1 MYKRLDEG
9 ACMTSETIT
18 ANKFAFSFKK
28 NNIDE
33 MFHNL
38 TENPVGCEKK
48 DFRLMISNIYQL
60 VEDEFATTFQNS
72 SHVIKNT
79 YFYLIKEGKNYE
91 VFVTPT
97 NNFDFY
103 LKSKG
108 SMYRFSSTTYEIDEN
123 GNKETKIGYRVP
135 LELIWEYFSGFD
147 SIVEAPNITDSFRIF
162 NIITQ
167 FVKKVVEKL
176 YFMPKVNKTDNFF
189 TITYEM
195 FAINDLLQDSID
207 EVNTLDFTKISN
219 EKHIAD
225 KLIEEYLNY
234 VIFKFLRFKAYKFKE
249 IISSIYFIKPA
260 NNKRYLRSLDLAEAI
275 SEWLDEIY
283 IGKYPVSPQL
293 DIEKIEEDKFLLTI
307 SVKANNE
314 KLNEQE
320 PPKQLLEIYQDGIY
334 WGYQSS
340 YLVNIVEKQLNYALR
355 YYKEL
360 ETLFEDEDNLKMY
373 LSLNDVYK
381 LMIHTAYYLNKAG
394 ININFPPNFGNIVVP
409 RASINAKIKA
419 SREQDVADIL
429 NGKGGNISLSSIFDF
444 SFQVSIGD
452 EKVSVEEF
460 EKLIKDAN
468 GIIEFKNKYIL
479 IDQNEAQSIINKLKN
494 PKIDK
499 ITRMEMLHAAF
510 SGHLSD
516 YEFDY
521 DEAFANIVKDLG
533 KSVEV
538 AAPEGLNGVLRPYQ
552 MGGLKWLYTNT
563 TKGFG
568 SCIAD
573 DMGLGK
579 TIQVISLILKL
590 KEENKL
596 KDPVLVICPTTLMGN
611 WIKELNMFAPS
622 LKASAYHGPE
632 RKLDLKSDV
641 IITTFAILR
650 IDIEEVKKTT
660 WGMVVVDEAQNI
672 KNPDTSQTAAV
683 KALKSDIKIA
693 MTGTPVENKLTEL
706 WSIFDFINK
715 GYLGSIRD
723 FQKCYA
729 IPIERFKQYEQADK
743 LKLSISPFVLRR
755 LKTDKT
761 IIDDLPEKM
770 VLDEYCYLT
779 KTQAAL
785 YEKTL
790 NTLMTDISGQKG
802 INRRGII
809 FKLITALKQ
818 ICNHPFQY
826 LKYGEMTKDVSGK
839 TEKFI
844 SLLSQILENDEK
856 VIAFTQYKE
865 MGNILSTIIKN
876 ELNISP
882 LFFHGSLNTNQRQNM
897 LHEFETNPDQKI
909 MLLSL
914 KAGGTGLNLTSAT
927 NVIHYDLWWN
937 PAVEEQATDRSYR
950 IGQDKN
956 VMVHRLVTIGTFE
969 EKIDEMIKQKKE
981 LVNLAVFEG
990 EKVITELSDE
1000 EIYNIFSLGNL

>member
-1 MYKRLDEG
+1 
-9 ACMTSETIT
+9 MTAETINK
-18 ANKFAFSFKK
+18 NKFAFSFKK
-28 NNIDE
+28 NDIDE

-48 DFRLMISNIYQL
+48 DFRLMISTIYQL
-60 VEDEFATTFQNS
+60 VEDEFASTFQNS

-79 YFYLIKEGKNYE
+79 DFYVVKNGNKLQ

-103 LKSKG
+103 LKQKG
-108 SMYRFSSTTYEIDEN
+108 SMYRFSSCAQEIEEN
-123 GNKETKIGYRVP
+123 GNKVDKIGYIVP

-147 SIVEAPNITDSFRIF
+147 YIVDDPKITESFKILNIL
-162 NIITQ
+162 TQ

-176 YFMPKVNKTDNFF
+176 YFLPKINKTEKFF
-189 TITYEM
+189 NVTYEM
-195 FAINDLLQDSID
+195 FAINNYLQSSID
-207 EVNTLDFTKISN
+207 EVNTLDFSKLSNIKNIS
-219 EKHIAD
+219 D
-225 KLIEEYLNY
+225 VLIENY
-234 VIFKFLRFKAYKFKE
+234 MNEIIFMFLKFKE
-249 IISSIYFIKPA
+249 YRFKDIVSSIYFLKPV
-260 NNKRYLRSLDLAEAI
+260 NNKRYIRSLDLAEAI

-283 IGKYPVSPQL
+283 IGKYPVSPQF
-293 DIEKIEEDKFLLTI
+293 DIAKIEEDKFALTV
-307 SVKANNE
+307 SVKSNDSKVNA
-314 KLNEQE
+314 KHGAI
-320 PPKQLLEIYQDGIY
+320 PLLDIYEEGTNF
-334 WGYQSS
+334 GYQNT
-340 YLVNIVEKQLNYALR
+340 YLVTIVEKQLNYAIR

-360 ETLFEDEDNLKMY
+360 ETLFEDEDNLRLY
-373 LSLNDVYK
+373 LTLNDVYK

-409 RASINAKIKA
+409 RASINAKIKT

-429 NGKGGNISLSSIFDF
+429 NGKGGNINLSSIFDF
-444 SFQVSIGD
+444 SFQVAIGD
-452 EKVSVEEF
+452 EKISVEEF
-460 EKLIKDAN
+460 EQLIKGAN

-479 IDQNEAQSIINKLKN
+479 IDQNEAEAIIKRLKN
-494 PKIDK
+494 PNIDK

-510 SGHLSD
+510 SGHLGE

-521 DEAFANIVKDLG
+521 DSAFANIVKDMG
-533 KSVEV
+533 KTIDVS
-538 AAPEGLNGVLRPYQ
+538 APENLEGNLRPYQ
-552 MGGLKWLYTNT
+552 LSGLKWLYTNT
-563 TKGFG
+563 SKGFG

-596 KDPVLVICPTTLMGN
+596 KAPVLVVCPTTLMGN
-611 WIKELNMFAPS
+611 WIKELTMFAPT
-622 LKASAYHGPE
+622 LKASAYHGAE
-632 RKLDLKSDV
+632 RQLDLKADV
-641 IITTFAILR
+641 LITTFAILR
-650 IDIEEVKKTT
+650 IDIEEVKKTN
-660 WGMVVVDEAQNI
+660 WGMIVIDEAQNI
-672 KNPDTSQTAAV
+672 KNPDTSQTVAV
-683 KALKSDIKIA
+683 KSLKSDIKIA

-790 NTLMTDISGQKG
+790 NSLMTDISNQTG

-844 SLLSQILENDEK
+844 SLLPQI
-856 VIAFTQYKE
+856 
-865 MGNILSTIIKN
+865 S
-876 ELNISP
+876 
-882 LFFHGSLNTNQRQNM
+882 
-897 LHEFETNPDQKI
+897 
-909 MLLSL
+909 
-914 KAGGTGLNLTSAT
+914 
-927 NVIHYDLWWN
+927 
-937 PAVEEQATDRSYR
+937 
-950 IGQDKN
+950 
-956 VMVHRLVTIGTFE
+956 
-969 EKIDEMIKQKKE
+969 
-981 LVNLAVFEG
+981 
-990 EKVITELSDE
+990 
-1000 EIYNIFSLGNL
+1000 

>member
-1 MYKRLDEG
+1 
-9 ACMTSETIT
+9 MTSEIYVN
-18 ANKFAFSFKK
+18 NKFSFSFKK

-38 TENPVGCEKK
+38 SENPVGCEKK
-48 DFRLMISNIYQL
+48 DFRLMISSIYQY

-79 YFYLIKEGKNYE
+79 DFYIIKDNKQIE

-108 SMYRFSSTTYEIDEN
+108 SMYRFSSAAYTIKEN
-123 GNKETKIGYRVP
+123 GTEVDKIGYKIP
-135 LELIWEYFSGFD
+135 LDIIWEYFSGFD
-147 SIVEAPNITDSFRIF
+147 SIVENDHVSESFMILNIL
-162 NIITQ
+162 TQ

-176 YFMPKVNKTDNFF
+176 YFLPKVNITDNFF
-189 TITYEM
+189 HISYEM
-195 FAINDLLQDSID
+195 FSITDSIQ
-207 EVNTLDFTKISN
+207 ESLDAIYGMNFSKISKIEN
-219 EKHIAD
+219 TAD
-225 KLIEEYLNY
+225 FLIENYLNY
-234 VIFKFLRFKAYKFKE
+234 VIFKFLKFKSYKFKE
-249 IISSIYFIKPA
+249 ILSSVYFLKPQ
-260 NNKRYLRSLDLAEAI
+260 NNKRYLRSLDLARAI

-293 DIEKIEEDKFLLTI
+293 DIEKVDEDKFVLTI
-307 SVKANNE
+307 SVKSNDKE
-314 KLNEQE
+314 LNQKE
-320 PPKQLLEIYQDGIY
+320 PPKKLLEIYDEGIY
-334 WGYQSS
+334 WGYQNS
-340 YLVNIVEKQLNYALR
+340 YLVKIVEKQLNYALR

-360 ETLFEDEDNLKMY
+360 EILFEDENNLKLY

-381 LMIHTAYYLNKAG
+381 LMVHTAYYLNKAG
-394 ININFPPNFGNIVVP
+394 ININFPPNFGNIIVP

-419 SREQDVADIL
+419 SREQEVADIL
-429 NGKGGNISLSSIFDF
+429 NGKSGSISLSSIFDF
-444 SFQVSIGD
+444 SFQVSIGE
-452 EKVSVEEF
+452 EKVSVDEF

-479 IDQNEAQSIINKLKN
+479 IDQNEAQNIINKLKH

-510 SGHLSD
+510 SGHLD
-516 YEFDY
+516 EYEFDY
-521 DEAFANIVKDLG
+521 DAAFANIVKDIG
-533 KSVEV
+533 KTVEV
-538 AAPEGLNGVLRPYQ
+538 TPPETLNGKLRPYQ
-552 MGGLKWLYTNT
+552 IGGLKWLYTNT
-563 TKGFG
+563 IKGFG

-590 KEENKL
+590 KEEQKL
-596 KDPVLVICPTTLMGN
+596 TAPVLVICPTTLMGN
-611 WIKELNMFAPS
+611 WMKELKMFAPT
-622 LKASAYHGPE
+622 LKASAYHGAE
-632 RKLDLKSDV
+632 RQLDLKVDV
-641 IITTFAILR
+641 LITTFAILR
-650 IDIEEVKKTT
+650 IDIEEVKKTN

-683 KALKSDIKIA
+683 KSLKSDIKIA

-723 FQKCYA
+723 FQRSYA

-761 IIDDLPEKM
+761 IINDLPEKM

-779 KTQAAL
+779 KMQAAL

-790 NTLMTDISGQKG
+790 NSLMNDISTQKG

-844 SLLSQILENDEK
+844 SLLTQILDNNEK

-865 MGNILSTIIKN
+865 MGNILATIIQN

-882 LFFHGSLNTNQRQNM
+882 LFFHGSLNTAQRQKM
-897 LHEFETNPDQKI
+897 LNDFEMDPEQKI

-950 IGQDKN
+950 IGQNKN

-990 EKVITELSDE
+990 EKVITELSDD
-1000 EIYNIFSLGNL
+1000 EIYNIFSLGNS

>member
-1 MYKRLDEG
+1 
-9 ACMTSETIT
+9 MTSE
-18 ANKFAFSFKK
+18 AVMDNKFAFSFKK

-38 TENPVGCEKK
+38 TENPLGCEKK
-48 DFRLMISNIYQL
+48 DFRLMLSTIYQL
-60 VEDEFATTFQNS
+60 VEDEFASTFQAS
-72 SHVIKNT
+72 SNPIKNT
-79 YFYLIKEGKNYE
+79 RFWIIKQDKGFE

-108 SMYRFSSTTYEIDEN
+108 SMYRFSSCAYEIEEN
-123 GNKETKIGYRVP
+123 GEKVDKIGYKIP

-147 SIVEAPNITDSFRIF
+147 HVVQNENITESFRIL
-162 NIITQ
+162 NILTQ
-167 FVKKVVEKL
+167 FVKKTVEKL
-176 YFMPKVNKTDNFF
+176 YFLPKVNKTDKFF
-189 TITYEM
+189 NISYEM
-195 FAINDLLQDSID
+195 FAINEFLQESLD
-207 EVNTLDFTKISN
+207 EVYSLDFKEISDVKN
-219 EKHIAD
+219 IAD
-225 KLIEEYLNY
+225 ILIEDYLNY
-234 VIFKFLRFKAYKFKE
+234 VIFQFLKFKSYKFKD
-249 IISSIYFIKPA
+249 IISSVYFLKPA
-260 NNKRYLRSLDLAEAI
+260 NSKRYIRSLDLAEAI
-275 SEWLDEIY
+275 DEWLDEIY

-293 DIEKIEEDKFLLTI
+293 DIEKIDEDKFVLTI
-307 SVKANNE
+307 SVTANDKTLAE
-314 KLNEQE
+314 KE
-320 PPKQLLEIYQDGIY
+320 PKKELLDIYKEGTY
-334 WGYQSS
+334 WGYQNS
-340 YLVNIVEKQLNYALR
+340 YLVNIVEKQLNYAIR

-360 ETLFEDEDNLKMY
+360 EVLFEDEDNLKMY

-381 LMIHTAYYLNKAG
+381 LMVHTAYYLNKAG
-394 ININFPPNFGNIVVP
+394 ININFPPNFGNIIVP

-429 NGKGGNISLSSIFDF
+429 NGKGGNISLAGIFDF
-444 SFQVSIGD
+444 SFKVSIGD
-452 EKVSVEEF
+452 EKISVEEF

-479 IDQNEAQSIINKLKN
+479 IDQAEAQSIINKLKA

-510 SGHLSD
+510 SGHLNE

-521 DEAFANIVKDLG
+521 DEAFANIIKDVG

-538 AAPEGLNGVLRPYQ
+538 TVPETLNGELRPYQ
-552 MGGLKWLYTNT
+552 VGGLKWLYTNT

-596 KDPVLVICPTTLMGN
+596 KAPVLVICPTTLMGN
-611 WIKELNMFAPS
+611 WIKELKMFAPT
-622 LKASAYHGPE
+622 LKATAYHGAE
-632 RKLDLKSDV
+632 RELDLKSDV

-672 KNPDTSQTAAV
+672 KNPDTSQTTAV
-683 KALKSDIKIA
+683 KSLKSDIKIA

-790 NTLMTDISGQKG
+790 NALMTDISNQKG
-802 INRRGII
+802 INRRGVI

-844 SLLSQILENDEK
+844 SLLSQILQNDEK

-865 MGNILSTIIKN
+865 MGNILTTIIQN

-882 LFFHGSLNTNQRQNM
+882 LFFHGSLNTAQRQNM
-897 LHEFETNPDQKI
+897 LQEFESNPEQKI

-1000 EIYNIFSLGNL
+1000 EIYNIFSLGNS

>member
-1 MYKRLDEG
+1 
-9 ACMTSETIT
+9 MTAETIKD
-18 ANKFAFSFKK
+18 NKFAFSFKK

-48 DFRLMISNIYQL
+48 DFRLMISTIYQL
-60 VEDEFATTFQNS
+60 VEDEFSATFQNS

-79 YFYLIKEGKNYE
+79 DFYIIKNGAKLE

-103 LKSKG
+103 LKQKG
-108 SMYRFSSTTYEIDEN
+108 SMYRFSSTAREIEEN
-123 GNKETKIGYRVP
+123 GQKVDKIGYIVP
-135 LELIWEYFSGFD
+135 LDLIWEYFSGFD
-147 SIVEAPNITDSFRIF
+147 YIVDDPKITESFKILNIT
-162 NIITQ
+162 TQ

-176 YFMPKVNKTDNFF
+176 YFLPKVNKSEKFF
-189 TITYEM
+189 YITYEM
-195 FAINDLLQDSID
+195 FAINDLLQSSTD
-207 EVNTLDFTKISN
+207 EVYSLDFSKISN
-219 EKHIAD
+219 IKNIAD
-225 KLIEEYLNY
+225 VLIEKYLNEI
-234 VIFKFLRFKAYKFKE
+234 IFMFLKFKAYRFKD
-249 IISSIYFIKPA
+249 IISSIYFLKPL

-293 DIEKIEEDKFLLTI
+293 DINKIEEDKFELTI
-307 SVKANNE
+307 SVKANDE
-314 KLNEQE
+314 KLNK
-320 PPKQLLEIYQDGIY
+320 KQPALPLLDIYKDGTN
-334 WGYQSS
+334 WGYQNT
-340 YLVNIVEKQLNYALR
+340 YLVSITEKQLNYAIR

-360 ETLFEDEDNLKMY
+360 EILFEDEENLKLY

-409 RASINAKIKA
+409 RASINAKIKT
-419 SREQDVADIL
+419 SREQEVADIL
-429 NGKGGNISLSSIFDF
+429 NGKIGNVNLSSIFDF
-444 SFQVSIGD
+444 SFQVAIGD
-452 EKVSVEEF
+452 EKISVEEF
-460 EKLIKDAN
+460 EQLIKGAN

-479 IDQNEAQSIINKLKN
+479 IDQNEAQAIINKLKN
-494 PKIDK
+494 PQIDK
-499 ITRMEMLHAAF
+499 ISRMEMLHAAF
-510 SGHLSD
+510 SGHLGD

-521 DEAFANIVKDLG
+521 DAAFANIVKDMG
-533 KSVEV
+533 KTVEISS
-538 AAPEGLNGVLRPYQ
+538 PEGLNGELRPYQ

-590 KEENKL
+590 KEEGKL
-596 KDPVLVICPTTLMGN
+596 KAPVLVICPTTLMGN

-622 LKASAYHGPE
+622 LKAAAYHGVD
-632 RKLDLKSDV
+632 RQLDLKADV
-641 IITTFAILR
+641 LITTFAILR
-650 IDIEEVKKTT
+650 IDIEEVKKTN
-660 WGMVVVDEAQNI
+660 WGMLIVDEAQNI
-672 KNPDTSQTAAV
+672 KNPDTSQTIAV
-683 KALKSDIKIA
+683 KSLKSDIKIA

-755 LKTDKT
+755 LKTDKS

-790 NTLMTDISGQKG
+790 NTLMNDISSQTG

-844 SLLSQILENDEK
+844 SLLSQILDNGEK
-856 VIAFTQYKE
+856 IIAFTQYKE
-865 MGNILSTIIKN
+865 MGNILSTIIQN

-897 LHEFETNPDQKI
+897 LQEFENNPEQKI

-950 IGQDKN
+950 IGQNKN
-956 VMVHRLVTIGTFE
+956 VMVHRLVTLGTFE

-1000 EIYNIFSLGNL
+1000 EIYKIFSLGNN

>member
-1 MYKRLDEG
+1 M
-9 ACMTSETIT
+9 AAETVID
-18 ANKFAFSFKK
+18 NKFAFSFKK

-48 DFRLMISNIYQL
+48 DFRLMISTIYQF
-60 VEDEFATTFQNS
+60 VEDEFASTFQNS
-72 SHVIKNT
+72 SNVIKNT
-79 YFYLIKEGKNYE
+79 QFKIIKEGKNLE

-108 SMYRFSSTTYEIDEN
+108 SMFRFSSCAYTFEEN
-123 GNKETKIGYRVP
+123 GSSVDKIGYKIP

-147 SIVEAPNITDSFRIF
+147 SIVDNQSTSESFKILNIV
-162 NIITQ
+162 TQ
-167 FVKKVVEKL
+167 FVKKMVEKL
-176 YFMPKVNKTDNFF
+176 YFLPKVNKTDNFF
-189 TITYEM
+189 HITYEM
-195 FAINDLLQDSID
+195 FSINDTLQDSVD
-207 EVNTLDFTKISN
+207 EIYSLDFTQISDIKN
-219 EKHIAD
+219 IAD
-225 KLIEEYLNY
+225 LLIENYLNY
-234 VIFKFLRFKAYKFKE
+234 VIFRFLKFKAYRFKD
-249 IISSIYFIKPA
+249 IVSSIYFIKPS
-260 NNKRYLRSLDLAEAI
+260 NNKRYLRSLDLADAI

-314 KLNEQE
+314 KLNNKE
-320 PPKQLLEIYQDGIY
+320 PAKPLLDIYNEGIY
-334 WGYQSS
+334 WGYQNT
-340 YLVNIVEKQLNYALR
+340 YLVNIVEKQLNYAVR

-360 ETLFEDEDNLKMY
+360 ETLFEDEENLKLY

-409 RASINAKIKA
+409 RASINAKIKT
-419 SREQDVADIL
+419 SREQEVADIL
-429 NGKGGNISLSSIFDF
+429 NGKTGSVSLSGIFDF
-444 SFQVSIGD
+444 SFQVAIGD
-452 EKVSVEEF
+452 EKISVEEF

-479 IDQNEAQSIINKLKN
+479 IDQNEAQAIINKLKN
-494 PKIDK
+494 PKFDK
-499 ITRMEMLHAAF
+499 LTRMEMLHAAF
-510 SGHLSD
+510 SGHLGE

-521 DEAFANIVKDLG
+521 DAAFANIVKDIG
-533 KSVEV
+533 KTVDV
-538 AAPEGLNGVLRPYQ
+538 KAPEGLNGELRPYQ

-590 KEENKL
+590 KEEDKL
-596 KDPVLVICPTTLMGN
+596 KAPVLVICPTTLMGN
-611 WIKELNMFAPS
+611 WIKELKMFAPS
-622 LKASAYHGPE
+622 IKASAYHGPE
-632 RKLDLKSDV
+632 RQLDLKADV
-641 IITTFAILR
+641 LITTFAILR
-650 IDIEEVKKTT
+650 IDIEEIKKTN

-683 KALKSDIKIA
+683 KSLKSDIKIA

-779 KTQAAL
+779 KAQAAL

-844 SLLSQILENDEK
+844 SLLSQILANDEK

-865 MGNILSTIIKN
+865 MGNILTTIIKN
-876 ELNISP
+876 ELNVSP
-882 LFFHGSLNTNQRQNM
+882 LFFHGSLNTTQRQNM
-897 LHEFETNPDQKI
+897 LHEFETNPEQKI

-1000 EIYNIFSLGNL
+1000 EIYNIFSLGNI

>member
-1 MYKRLDEG
+1 MVCDKVEK
-9 ACMTSETIT
+9 
-18 ANKFAFSFKK
+18 NKFAFSFKK

-48 DFRLMISNIYQL
+48 DFRLMISTIYQL

-79 YFYLIKEGKNYE
+79 DFYLIKDGKTLE
-91 VFVTPT
+91 VFVSPT

-103 LKSKG
+103 LKTKG
-108 SMYRFSSTTYEIDEN
+108 SMYRFSSIVYEIEQN
-123 GNKETKIGYRVP
+123 GVKTQKIGYKIP
-135 LELIWEYFSGFD
+135 MELIWEYFSGFD
-147 SIVEAPNITDSFRIF
+147 SIVSNSNITESFRIL

-167 FVKKVVEKL
+167 FVKKTVEKL
-176 YFMPKVNKTDNFF
+176 YFLPKVNKTDNFF
-189 TITYEM
+189 TISYEI
-195 FAINDLLQDSID
+195 FSINDFLQCSLD
-207 EVNTLDFTKISN
+207 EVYSLDFSKLYNIKN
-219 EKHIAD
+219 IAD
-225 KLIEEYLNY
+225 LLIEDYLNY
-234 VIFKFLRFKAYKFKE
+234 VIFKFLKFKSYKFKE
-249 IISSIYFIKPA
+249 MVSSVYFIKPQ
-260 NNKRYLRSLDLAEAI
+260 NSKRYIRSLDLADAI

-307 SVKANNE
+307 SVKANDK

-320 PPKQLLEIYQDGIY
+320 PPRPLLEIYNEGVY

-340 YLVNIVEKQLNYALR
+340 YLVNIVEKQLNYTLR

-394 ININFPPNFGNIVVP
+394 IDINFPPNFGNIVVP
-409 RASINAKIKA
+409 RASINAKIKTY
-419 SREQDVADIL
+419 REQDVADIL
-429 NGKGGNISLSSIFDF
+429 NGKGSNISLSSIFDF

-479 IDQNEAQSIINKLKN
+479 IDQSEAQSIINKLKN

-510 SGHLSD
+510 SGHLNE

-521 DEAFANIVKDLG
+521 DEAFANIVKDIG
-533 KSVEV
+533 KTVEV
-538 AAPEGLNGVLRPYQ
+538 SVPETLNGELRPYQ
-552 MGGLKWLYTNT
+552 IGGLKWLYTNT

-590 KEENKL
+590 KEEGKL
-596 KDPVLVICPTTLMGN
+596 KAPVLVICPTTLMGN
-611 WIKELNMFAPS
+611 WIKELKMFAPS

-632 RKLDLKSDV
+632 RQLDLKADV
-641 IITTFAILR
+641 LITTFAILR
-650 IDIEEVKKTT
+650 IDIEEVKKTN

-683 KALKSDIKIA
+683 KSLKSDIKIA

-865 MGNILSTIIKN
+865 MGNILSTIIQN

-882 LFFHGSLNTNQRQNM
+882 LFFHGSLNTTQRQKM
-897 LHEFETNPDQKI
+897 LQEFETNPEQKI

-990 EKVITELSDE
+990 EKIITELSDQ
-1000 EIYNIFSLGNL
+1000 EIYDIFSLGNQ

>member
-1 MYKRLDEG
+1 MVCDKVEK
-9 ACMTSETIT
+9 
-18 ANKFAFSFKK
+18 NKFAFSFKK

-48 DFRLMISNIYQL
+48 DFRLMISTIYQL

-79 YFYLIKEGKNYE
+79 YFYLIKDGKTLE
-91 VFVTPT
+91 VFVSPT

-103 LKSKG
+103 LKTKG
-108 SMYRFSSTTYEIDEN
+108 SMYRFSSIVYEIEQN
-123 GNKETKIGYRVP
+123 GVKTQKIGYKIP
-135 LELIWEYFSGFD
+135 MELIWEYFSGFD
-147 SIVEAPNITDSFRIF
+147 SIVSNSNITESFRIL

-167 FVKKVVEKL
+167 FVKKTVEKL
-176 YFMPKVNKTDNFF
+176 YFLPKVNKTDNFF
-189 TITYEM
+189 TISYEI
-195 FAINDLLQDSID
+195 FSINDFLQCSLD
-207 EVNTLDFTKISN
+207 EVYSLDFSKLSN
-219 EKHIAD
+219 IKNIAD
-225 KLIEEYLNY
+225 LLIEDYLNY
-234 VIFKFLRFKAYKFKE
+234 VIFKFLKFKSYKFKE
-249 IISSIYFIKPA
+249 MVSSVYFIKPQ
-260 NNKRYLRSLDLAEAI
+260 NSKRYIRSLDLADAI

-307 SVKANNE
+307 SVKANDK
-314 KLNEQE
+314 KLNEKE
-320 PPKQLLEIYQDGIY
+320 PARPLLEIYNEGFY
-334 WGYQSS
+334 WGYQNS
-340 YLVNIVEKQLNYALR
+340 YLVNIVEKQLNYILR

-394 ININFPPNFGNIVVP
+394 IDINFPPNFGNIVVP
-409 RASINAKIKA
+409 RASINAKIKTY
-419 SREQDVADIL
+419 REQDVADIL
-429 NGKGGNISLSSIFDF
+429 NGKGSNISLSSIFDF

-479 IDQNEAQSIINKLKN
+479 IDQSEAQSIINKLKN

-510 SGHLSD
+510 SGHLNE

-521 DEAFANIVKDLG
+521 DEAFANIVKDIG
-533 KSVEV
+533 KTVEV
-538 AAPEGLNGVLRPYQ
+538 SVPETLNGELRPYQ
-552 MGGLKWLYTNT
+552 IGGLKWLYTNT

-590 KEENKL
+590 KEEGTL
-596 KDPVLVICPTTLMGN
+596 KAPVLVICPTTLMGN
-611 WIKELNMFAPS
+611 WIKELKMFAPS

-632 RKLDLKSDV
+632 RQLDLKADV
-641 IITTFAILR
+641 LITTFAILR

-683 KALKSDIKIA
+683 KSLKSDIKIA

-790 NTLMTDISGQKG
+790 NSLMTDISGQKG

-865 MGNILSTIIKN
+865 MGNILSTIIQN

-882 LFFHGSLNTNQRQNM
+882 LFFHGSLNTTQRQKM
-897 LHEFETNPDQKI
+897 LQEFETNPEQKI

-990 EKVITELSDE
+990 EKVITELSDQ
-1000 EIYNIFSLGNL
+1000 EIYDIFSLGNQ

>member
-1 MYKRLDEG
+1 
-9 ACMTSETIT
+9 
-18 ANKFAFSFKK
+18 
-28 NNIDE
+28 
-33 MFHNL
+33 
-38 TENPVGCEKK
+38 
-48 DFRLMISNIYQL
+48 
-60 VEDEFATTFQNS
+60 
-72 SHVIKNT
+72 
-79 YFYLIKEGKNYE
+79 
-91 VFVTPT
+91 
-97 NNFDFY
+97 NNFLQSSVDEVYSLNFSAVS
-103 LKSKG
+103 SK
-108 SMYRFSSTTYEIDEN
+108 
-123 GNKETKIGYRVP
+123 
-135 LELIWEYFSGFD
+135 
-147 SIVEAPNITDSFRIF
+147 PNI
-162 NIITQ
+162 
-167 FVKKVVEKL
+167 
-176 YFMPKVNKTDNFF
+176 
-189 TITYEM
+189 
-195 FAINDLLQDSID
+195 
-207 EVNTLDFTKISN
+207 
-219 EKHIAD
+219 AD
-225 KLIEEYLNY
+225 ILIEDYLNY
-234 VIFKFLRFKAYKFKE
+234 VIFKFLKFNAYRFKD
-249 IISSIYFIKPA
+249 IVSSIYFLKPQ
-260 NNKRYLRSLDLAEAI
+260 NNKRYIRSLDLAEAI

-293 DIEKIEEDKFLLTI
+293 DIEKIEEDKFCLTI
-307 SVKANNE
+307 SVKANDAKKNE
-314 KLNEQE
+314 KE
-320 PPKQLLEIYQDGIY
+320 PPRPLLDIYQEGTY

-340 YLVNIVEKQLNYALR
+340 YLINIVEKQLNYALR

-360 ETLFEDEDNLKMY
+360 ETLFEDEDNLK
-373 LSLNDVYK
+373 LFLTLNEVYK

-394 ININFPPNFGNIVVP
+394 ININYPPNFGNIVVP
-409 RASINAKIKA
+409 RASINAKIKT

-429 NGKGGNISLSSIFDF
+429 NGKAGNISLSGIFDF
-444 SFQVSIGD
+444 SFQVAIGD
-452 EKVSVEEF
+452 EKISVEEF

-479 IDQNEAQSIINKLKN
+479 IDQNEAQSIVNKLKN

-510 SGHLSD
+510 SGHMGD

-521 DEAFANIVKDLG
+521 DEAFANIVKDIG
-533 KSVEV
+533 KTVEV
-538 AAPEGLNGVLRPYQ
+538 LPPKDLHGELRPYQ
-552 MGGLKWLYTNT
+552 VNGLKWLYTNT

-590 KEENKL
+590 KEEDKL
-596 KDPVLVICPTTLMGN
+596 KEPVIVICPTTLMGN
-611 WIKELNMFAPS
+611 WIKELNMFAPT
-622 LKASAYHGPE
+622 LKASAYHGAE
-632 RKLDLKSDV
+632 RQLDLKADV
-641 IITTFAILR
+641 IVTTFAILR
-650 IDIEEVKKTT
+650 IDIEEVKKQT
-660 WGMVVVDEAQNI
+660 WGMVIVDEAQNI
-672 KNPDTSQTAAV
+672 KNPDTSQTSAV
-683 KALKSDIKIA
+683 KALKSEIKIA

-706 WSIFDFINK
+706 WSIFDYINK

-779 KTQAAL
+779 KAQAAL

-790 NTLMTDISGQKG
+790 NTLMTEVSGQKG
-802 INRRGII
+802 INRRGVI

-844 SLLSQILENDEK
+844 SLLNQILENDEK

-865 MGNILSTIIKN
+865 MGNILSTIIQH
-876 ELNISP
+876 ELNVTP

-897 LHEFETNPDQKI
+897 LKEFESNPEQKI

-956 VMVHRLVTIGTFE
+956 VMVHRLVTLGTFE

-990 EKVITELSDE
+990 EKVITELTDE
-1000 EIYNIFSLGNL
+1000 EIYNIFSLGNT

>member
-1 MYKRLDEG
+1 M
-9 ACMTSETIT
+9 AAETVIE
-18 ANKFAFSFKK
+18 NKFAFSFKK

-48 DFRLMISNIYQL
+48 DFRLMLSTIYQL
-60 VEDEFATTFQNS
+60 VEDEFASTFQNS

-79 YFYLIKEGKNYE
+79 DFHIIKNGKNIE

-108 SMYRFSSTTYEIDEN
+108 SMFRFSSCAYTVKEN
-123 GNKETKIGYRVP
+123 GREVDKIGYIVP
-135 LELIWEYFSGFD
+135 LDLIWEYFSGFD
-147 SIVEAPNITDSFRIF
+147 SIVRNESLSESFVIL
-162 NIITQ
+162 NVITQ
-167 FVKKVVEKL
+167 FVKKLVEKL
-176 YFMPKVNKTDNFF
+176 YFLPKVNKTDNLFY
-189 TITYEM
+189 ITYEM
-195 FAINDLLQDSID
+195 FALDNNIQSSVD
-207 EVNTLDFTKISN
+207 EVYSLDFSKISDVKN
-219 EKHIAD
+219 IAD
-225 KLIEEYLNY
+225 ILIENYLNY
-234 VIFKFLRFKAYKFKE
+234 VIFMFLKFKAYRFKE
-249 IISSIYFIKPA
+249 LESSIYFIKCV
-260 NNKRYLRSLDLAEAI
+260 NSKRYIRSLDLAETI

-293 DIEKIEEDKFLLTI
+293 DIEKIEEDKFLLTV
-307 SVKANNE
+307 SVKANDP
-314 KLNEQE
+314 KLNEKE
-320 PPKQLLEIYQDGIY
+320 PPKQLLDIYQDGTY
-334 WGYQSS
+334 WGYQNT

-360 ETLFEDEDNLKMY
+360 ETLFEDEDNLKLY

-429 NGKGGNISLSSIFDF
+429 NGKGGNISLSNIFDF
-444 SFQVSIGD
+444 SFQVAIGD
-452 EKVSVEEF
+452 EKISVDEF

-479 IDQNEAQSIINKLKN
+479 IDQNEAQNIINKLKN

-510 SGHLSD
+510 SGHLNE

-521 DEAFANIVKDLG
+521 DEAFARIVQDIG
-533 KSVEV
+533 KTVEV
-538 AAPEGLNGVLRPYQ
+538 NPPADLKGELRPYQ
-552 MGGLKWLYTNT
+552 IGGLKWLYTNT

-596 KDPVLVICPTTLMGN
+596 KAPVLVVCPTTLMGN
-611 WIKELNMFAPS
+611 WMKELNMFAPS
-622 LKASAYHGPE
+622 LKAAFYHGPE
-632 RKLDLKSDV
+632 RQLDLKAD
-641 IITTFAILR
+641 ILITTFAILR
-650 IDIEEVKKTT
+650 IDIEEVKKHE
-660 WGMVVVDEAQNI
+660 WGMIVVDEAQNI
-672 KNPDTSQTAAV
+672 KNPDTSQTVAV
-683 KALKSDIKIA
+683 KSLKSDIKIA

-790 NTLMTDISGQKG
+790 NTLMGDISNQKG
-802 INRRGII
+802 INRRGVI

-865 MGNILSTIIKN
+865 MGNILSTIIQN
-876 ELNISP
+876 ELNVTP
-882 LFFHGSLNTNQRQNM
+882 LFFHGSLNTTQRQNM
-897 LHEFETNPDQKI
+897 LNEFETNPEQKI

-1000 EIYNIFSLGNL
+1000 EIYNIFSLGNS

>member
-1 MYKRLDEG
+1 
-9 ACMTSETIT
+9 MTSETVIN
-18 ANKFAFSFKK
+18 NKFAFSFKK
-28 NNIDE
+28 NNIDD

-48 DFRLMISNIYQL
+48 DFRLMISTIYQL
-60 VEDEFATTFQNS
+60 VEDEFASTFQNS
-72 SHVIKNT
+72 SIPIKNT
-79 YFYLIKEGKNYE
+79 KFWIFKDGKEIK

-108 SMYRFSSTTYEIDEN
+108 SMYRFSTTSYTIEEN
-123 GNKETKIGYRVP
+123 GEKVDKIGYIIP
-135 LELIWEYFSGFD
+135 LEIIWEYFSGFD
-147 SIVEAPNITDSFRIF
+147 SIVENEQVSESFKILNIL
-162 NIITQ
+162 TQ
-167 FVKKVVEKL
+167 FVKKTVEKM
-176 YFMPKVNKTDNFF
+176 YFMPKVNKTDNLFH
-189 TITYEM
+189 ISYEM
-195 FAINDLLQDSID
+195 FAANDLLQDSIQ
-207 EVNTLDFTKISN
+207 EVYSLDYAQLSDI
-219 EKHIAD
+219 KHVHD
-225 KLIEEYLNY
+225 VLIEDYLNY
-234 VIFKFLRFKAYKFKE
+234 VIFRFLKFKAYKFKD
-249 IISSIYFIKPA
+249 IVSSIYFLKPV
-260 NNKRYLRSLDLAEAI
+260 NNKRYIRSLDLAEAI
-275 SEWLDEIY
+275 SEWLDEIH

-293 DIEKIEEDKFLLTI
+293 DIEKLEEDKFILTI
-307 SVKANNE
+307 SVKSNDE
-314 KLNEQE
+314 KLNEKE
-320 PPKQLLEIYQDGIY
+320 PPKPLLDIYKDGTY
-334 WGYQSS
+334 WGYNNT

-360 ETLFEDEDNLKMY
+360 ETLFEDEENLKLY

-381 LMIHTAYYLNKAG
+381 LMIHTAYYLTKAG

-409 RASINAKIKA
+409 RASINAKIKT
-419 SREQDVADIL
+419 SREQEVAEIL
-429 NGKGGNISLSSIFDF
+429 NGKGGNISLAGIFDF
-444 SFQVSIGD
+444 SFQVAIGD
-452 EKVSVEEF
+452 EKISVDEF

-479 IDQNEAQSIINKLKN
+479 IDQNEAQAIINKLKN

-510 SGHLSD
+510 SGHLNE

-521 DEAFANIVKDLG
+521 DEAFANIVKDIG
-533 KSVEV
+533 KTVEV
-538 AAPEGLNGVLRPYQ
+538 TPPQGLKGVLRPYQ
-552 MGGLKWLYTNT
+552 VGGLKWLYTNT

-590 KEENKL
+590 KEEGKL

-622 LKASAYHGPE
+622 LKASSYHGPE
-632 RKLDLKSDV
+632 RQLDLKADV
-641 IITTFAILR
+641 LITTFAILR
-650 IDIEEVKKTT
+650 IDIEEVKKTN

-844 SLLSQILENDEK
+844 SLLSQILDNGEK

-865 MGNILSTIIKN
+865 MGNILSTIIHN

-882 LFFHGSLNTNQRQNM
+882 LFFHGSLNTNQRQSM
-897 LHEFETNPDQKI
+897 LNEFETNPDQKI

-1000 EIYNIFSLGNL
+1000 EIYNIFSLGNP

>member
-1 MYKRLDEG
+1 MASD
-9 ACMTSETIT
+9 TSVN
-18 ANKFAFSFKK
+18 NKFAFSFKK
-28 NNIDE
+28 NDIDE

-48 DFRLMISNIYQL
+48 DFRLMISTIYQL
-60 VEDEFATTFQNS
+60 IEDEFSSTFQNS
-72 SHVIKNT
+72 SNVIKNT
-79 YFYLIKEGKNYE
+79 DFYLIKEGKQPE

-108 SMYRFSSTTYEIDEN
+108 SMYRFSSIAYEIEEN
-123 GNKETKIGYRVP
+123 GIKKDKIGYKIP

-147 SIVEAPNITDSFRIF
+147 SIVDNPHVSETFKIF

-167 FVKKVVEKL
+167 FVKRLVEKL
-176 YFMPKVNKTDNFF
+176 YFLPKVNITDNFF
-189 TITYEM
+189 QISYEM
-195 FAINDLLQDSID
+195 FSINEQLQKSID
-207 EVNTLDFTKISN
+207 EIYSLEFSKISN
-219 EKHIAD
+219 IKSVAD
-225 KLIEEYLNY
+225 LLIEDYINY
-234 VIFKFLRFKAYKFKE
+234 VIFKFLKFKAYRFKD
-249 IISSIYFIKPA
+249 IDSSVYFLKPA
-260 NNKRYLRSLDLAEAI
+260 NNKRYIRSLDLAQAI

-293 DIEKIEEDKFLLTI
+293 DIEKLEEDKFVLTI
-307 SVKANNE
+307 SVKANDANLNE
-314 KLNEQE
+314 KE
-320 PPKQLLEIYQDGIY
+320 PKKDLLEIYKEGTY
-334 WGYQSS
+334 WGYQNT
-340 YLVNIVEKQLNYALR
+340 YLINIVEKQLNYTLR

-360 ETLFEDEDNLKMY
+360 ETLFEDEDNLKLY

-409 RASINAKIKA
+409 RASINAKIKT

-429 NGKGGNISLSSIFDF
+429 NGKNSNISLSGIFDF
-444 SFQVSIGD
+444 SFSVAIGD
-452 EKVSVEEF
+452 EKISVEEF
-460 EKLIKDAN
+460 EKLIENAN

-479 IDQNEAQSIINKLKN
+479 IDQNESQAIIKKLKN

-510 SGHLSD
+510 SGHLNE

-521 DEAFANIVKDLG
+521 DEAFANIIKDIG
-533 KSVEV
+533 KTIEV
-538 AAPEGLNGVLRPYQ
+538 TPPETLNGELRPYQ
-552 MGGLKWLYTNT
+552 KNGLKWLYTNT

-596 KDPVLVICPTTLMGN
+596 KAPVIVICPTTLMGN
-611 WIKELNMFAPS
+611 WIKELNMFAPK
-622 LKASAYHGPE
+622 LKASAYHGLD
-632 RKLDLKSDV
+632 RQIDLKADV

-650 IDIEEVKKTT
+650 IDIEEIKKTT
-660 WGMVVVDEAQNI
+660 WSMVVVDEAQNI
-672 KNPDTSQTAAV
+672 KNPDTSQTVAV
-683 KALKSDIKIA
+683 KSLKSDIKIA

-779 KTQAAL
+779 KNQAAL

-839 TEKFI
+839 TQKFI

-865 MGNILSTIIKN
+865 MGNILSTIIQN
-876 ELNISP
+876 ELNITP

-897 LHEFETNPDQKI
+897 LQEFETNPDKKV

-956 VMVHRLVTIGTFE
+956 VMVHRLVTLGTFE

-990 EKVITELSDE
+990 EKVITELSDD
-1000 EIYNIFSLGNL
+1000 EIYKIFSLGN

>member
-1 MYKRLDEG
+1 
-9 ACMTSETIT
+9 MTAETINT
-18 ANKFAFSFKK
+18 NKFSFSFKK

-48 DFRLMISNIYQL
+48 DFRLMISTIYQL

-72 SHVIKNT
+72 SNVIKNT
-79 YFYLIKEGKNYE
+79 EFYLIKEPKDFE

-108 SMYRFSSTTYEIDEN
+108 SMFRFSSTSYTIEKDGIQKDL
-123 GNKETKIGYRVP
+123 IGYKIP
-135 LELIWEYFSGFD
+135 LDLIWEYFSGFD
-147 SIVEAPNITDSFRIF
+147 CIVDNPNITETFSIF
-162 NIITQ
+162 NILTQ
-167 FVKKVVEKL
+167 FVKKMVEKM
-176 YFMPKVNKTDNFF
+176 YFLPKVNTTDKFF
-189 TITYEM
+189 NITYEM
-195 FAINDLLQDSID
+195 FAINDFLNDSLQ
-207 EVNTLDFTKISN
+207 EVYSLNFSKISDIKN
-219 EKHIAD
+219 IAD
-225 KLIEEYLNY
+225 LLIENYINY
-234 VIFKFLRFKAYKFKE
+234 VIFKFLKFKAYRFKD
-249 IISSIYFIKPA
+249 IISSIYFIKQA
-260 NNKRYLRSLDLAEAI
+260 NNKRFIRSLDLAEAI
-275 SEWLDEIY
+275 NEWLDEIY

-293 DIEKIEEDKFLLTI
+293 DIEKIEEDKFKLTI
-307 SVKANNE
+307 SVKSNDK
-314 KLNEQE
+314 KLNEKE
-320 PPKQLLEIYQDGIY
+320 PPKKLIDIYKEGEY
-334 WGYQSS
+334 WGLQNTYIVS
-340 YLVNIVEKQLNYALR
+340 IVEKQLNYAIR

-360 ETLFEDEDNLKMY
+360 EQLFEDEEKLYMY

-409 RASINAKIKA
+409 RASINAKIKS

-429 NGKGGNISLSSIFDF
+429 NGKGGNISLAGIFDF
-444 SFQVSIGD
+444 SFQVAIGD
-452 EKVSVEEF
+452 EKISVEEF
-460 EKLIKDAN
+460 EKLIKNAN
-468 GIIEFKNKYIL
+468 GIIEFKDKYIL
-479 IDQNEAQSIINKLKN
+479 IDQAEAQAIIEKLKS

-510 SGHLSD
+510 SGHLNE

-533 KSVEV
+533 KAVEITPP
-538 AAPEGLNGVLRPYQ
+538 ANLKGELRPYQ
-552 MGGLKWLYTNT
+552 LSGLKWLYTNT
-563 TKGFG
+563 SKGFG

-590 KEENKL
+590 KEEGKL
-596 KDPVLVICPTTLMGN
+596 KAPVLVICPTTLMGN
-611 WIKELNMFAPS
+611 WIKELNMFAPN
-622 LKASAYHGPE
+622 LKASAYHGAE
-632 RKLDLKSDV
+632 RQLDLKAD
-641 IITTFAILR
+641 ILITTFAILR
-650 IDIEEVKKTT
+650 IDIEEVKKTN

-683 KALKSDIKIA
+683 KSLKSDIKIA

-790 NTLMTDISGQKG
+790 NSLMNDISSQTG

-826 LKYGEMTKDVSGK
+826 LKCGEMTKDVSGK

-844 SLLSQILENDEK
+844 SLLSQILDNDEK

-865 MGNILSTIIKN
+865 MGNILSAIIQN
-876 ELNISP
+876 ELNITP
-882 LFFHGSLNTNQRQNM
+882 LFFHGSLNTTQRQKM
-897 LHEFETNPDQKI
+897 LQEFETNPDKKI

-1000 EIYNIFSLGNL
+1000 EIYNIFSLGS

>member
-1 MYKRLDEG
+1 MVCDKVEK
-9 ACMTSETIT
+9 
-18 ANKFAFSFKK
+18 NKFAFSFKK

-48 DFRLMISNIYQL
+48 DFRLMISTIYQL

-79 YFYLIKEGKNYE
+79 DFYLIKDGKTLE
-91 VFVTPT
+91 VFVSPT

-103 LKSKG
+103 LKTKG
-108 SMYRFSSTTYEIDEN
+108 SMYRFSSIVYEIEQN
-123 GNKETKIGYRVP
+123 GVKTQKIGYKIP
-135 LELIWEYFSGFD
+135 MELIWEYFSGFD
-147 SIVEAPNITDSFRIF
+147 SIVSNSNITESFRIL

-167 FVKKVVEKL
+167 FVKKTVEKL
-176 YFMPKVNKTDNFF
+176 YFLPKVNKTDNFF
-189 TITYEM
+189 TISYEI
-195 FAINDLLQDSID
+195 FSINDFLQCSLD
-207 EVNTLDFTKISN
+207 EVYSLDFSKLSN
-219 EKHIAD
+219 IKNIAD
-225 KLIEEYLNY
+225 LLIEDYLNY
-234 VIFKFLRFKAYKFKE
+234 VIFKFLKFKSYKFKE
-249 IISSIYFIKPA
+249 MVSSVYFIKPQ
-260 NNKRYLRSLDLAEAI
+260 NSKRYIRSLDLADAI

-307 SVKANNE
+307 SVKANDK
-314 KLNEQE
+314 KLNEKE
-320 PPKQLLEIYQDGIY
+320 PARPLLEIYNEGFY
-334 WGYQSS
+334 WGYQNS
-340 YLVNIVEKQLNYALR
+340 YLVNIVEKQLNYILR

-394 ININFPPNFGNIVVP
+394 IDINFPPNFGNIVVP
-409 RASINAKIKA
+409 RASINAKIKTY
-419 SREQDVADIL
+419 REQDVADIL
-429 NGKGGNISLSSIFDF
+429 NGKGSNISLSSIFDF

-479 IDQNEAQSIINKLKN
+479 IDQSEAQSIINKLKN

-510 SGHLSD
+510 SGHLNE

-521 DEAFANIVKDLG
+521 DEAFANIVKDIG
-533 KSVEV
+533 KTVEV
-538 AAPEGLNGVLRPYQ
+538 SVPETLNGELRPYQ
-552 MGGLKWLYTNT
+552 IGGLKWLYTNT

-590 KEENKL
+590 KEEGTL
-596 KDPVLVICPTTLMGN
+596 KAPVLVICPTTLMGN
-611 WIKELNMFAPS
+611 WIKELKMFAPS

-632 RKLDLKSDV
+632 RQLDLKADV
-641 IITTFAILR
+641 LITTFAILR

-683 KALKSDIKIA
+683 KSLKSDIKIA

-790 NTLMTDISGQKG
+790 NSLMTDISGQKG

-865 MGNILSTIIKN
+865 MGNILSTIIQN

-882 LFFHGSLNTNQRQNM
+882 LFFHGSLNTTQRQKM
-897 LHEFETNPDQKI
+897 LQEFETNPEQKI

-990 EKVITELSDE
+990 EKVITELSDQ
-1000 EIYNIFSLGNL
+1000 EIYDIFSLGNQ

>member
-1 MYKRLDEG
+1 
-9 ACMTSETIT
+9 MTSETIT
-18 ANKFAFSFKK
+18 SNKFAFSFKK

-48 DFRLMISNIYQL
+48 DFRLMISTIYQL
-60 VEDEFATTFQNS
+60 FEDEFATTFQNS
-72 SHVIKNT
+72 SNVLKNT
-79 YFYLIKEGKNYE
+79 HFHLLQDGKKIE

-108 SMYRFSSTTYEIDEN
+108 SLYRFSSVACEVEEN
-123 GNKETKIGYRVP
+123 GVKSEKIGYKVP

-147 SIVEAPNITDSFRIF
+147 SIVEHPNITDSFKVF
-162 NIITQ
+162 NIVTQ
-167 FVKKVVEKL
+167 FVKKLVEKL
-176 YFMPKVNKTDNFF
+176 YFLPKVNKTDNLFS
-189 TITYEM
+189 INYEM
-195 FAINDLLQDSID
+195 FAINNFLQSSID
-207 EVNTLDFTKISN
+207 EVYSLDFTPISTIKN
-219 EKHIAD
+219 IAD
-225 KLIEEYLNY
+225 VLIENYLNY
-234 VIFKFLRFKAYKFKE
+234 VIFTFLKFKAYRFKD
-249 IISSIYFIKPA
+249 IISSVYFIKPV
-260 NNKRYLRSLDLAEAI
+260 NNKRFIRSLDLAEAI

-293 DIEKIEEDKFLLTI
+293 DINKIEEDKFLLTI
-307 SVKANNE
+307 SVKANDKTKSE
-314 KLNEQE
+314 KE
-320 PPKQLLEIYQDGIY
+320 PPKPLKDIYKEGQS
-334 WGYQSS
+334 WGYQNT
-340 YLVNIVEKQLNYALR
+340 YLVTIVEKQLNYALH
-355 YYKEL
+355 YFSEMEKM
-360 ETLFEDEDNLKMY
+360 FEDEDNIQMY

-409 RASINAKIKA
+409 RASINAKIKT
-419 SREQDVADIL
+419 SREQEVADIL

-444 SFQVSIGD
+444 SFQVAIGD
-452 EKVSVEEF
+452 EKISVEEF
-460 EKLIKDAN
+460 EKLIKNAN

-479 IDQNEAQSIINKLKN
+479 IDQNEAQAIINKLKN

-510 SGHLSD
+510 SGHLND

-521 DEAFANIVKDLG
+521 DQAFANIVKDMG
-533 KSVEV
+533 KTVEV
-538 AAPEGLNGVLRPYQ
+538 TPPVGLHGELRPYQ
-552 MGGLKWLYTNT
+552 LGGLKWLYTNT

-596 KDPVLVICPTTLMGN
+596 KAPVLVICPTTLMGN
-611 WIKELNMFAPS
+611 WIKELNMFAPE

-632 RKLDLKSDV
+632 RKLDLKADV
-641 IITTFAILR
+641 LITTFAILR

-683 KALKSDIKIA
+683 KTLKSDIKIA

-779 KTQAAL
+779 KSQAAL

-790 NTLMTDISGQKG
+790 NSLMTDISGQKG

-844 SLLSQILENDEK
+844 SLLTQILDNDEK

-865 MGNILSTIIKN
+865 MGNILSTIIQN
-876 ELNISP
+876 ELNVTP

-897 LHEFETNPDQKI
+897 LQEFENNPDQKI

-950 IGQDKN
+950 IGQNKN
-956 VMVHRLVTIGTFE
+956 VMVHRLVTLGTFE

-1000 EIYNIFSLGNL
+1000 EIYNIFSLGNS

>member
-1 MYKRLDEG
+1 MGSGILE
-9 ACMTSETIT
+9 E
-18 ANKFAFSFKK
+18 NKFSFSFKK
-28 NNIDE
+28 NDIDE

-48 DFRLMISNIYQL
+48 DFRLMISTIYQL
-60 VEDEFATTFQNS
+60 VEDEFASTYQNS
-72 SHVIKNT
+72 SNIIKNT
-79 YFYLIKEGKNYE
+79 DFYIINEGKNLE

-108 SMYRFSSTTYEIDEN
+108 SLYRFSSTSYSINEN
-123 GNKETKIGYRVP
+123 GKEEEKIGYKIP
-135 LELIWEYFSGFD
+135 LTLLWEYFSGFD
-147 SIVEAPNITDSFRIF
+147 SIVEHPNLTESFRIF
-162 NIITQ
+162 NILTQ
-167 FVKKVVEKL
+167 FVKKLAEKL
-176 YFMPKVNKTDNFF
+176 YFLPKVNKTDNCFN
-189 TITYEM
+189 ITYEM
-195 FAINDLLQDSID
+195 FAINNQIQTSID
-207 EVNTLDFTKISN
+207 EVYSLNFSKISN
-219 EKHIAD
+219 KSTIANT
-225 KLIEEYLNY
+225 LIESYLNY
-234 VIFKFLRFKAYKFKE
+234 VIFNFLKFKAYRFKD
-249 IISSIYFIKPA
+249 IISSVYFLKPG
-260 NNKRYLRSLDLAEAI
+260 NNKRFIRSLDLAEAI

-293 DIEKIEEDKFLLTI
+293 DIEKVEEDKFVLTI
-307 SVKANNE
+307 SVKSNDNN
-314 KLNEQE
+314 LNKKE
-320 PPKQLLEIYQDGIY
+320 PPRKLTDIYKEGTY

-340 YLVNIVEKQLNYALR
+340 YIVTIIEKQLNYAIR

-360 ETLFEDEDNLKMY
+360 ETLFEDEDNLKLE
-373 LSLNDVYK
+373 LSLNSVYK
-381 LMIHTAYYLNKAG
+381 LMIHNAYYLTKAG

-429 NGKGGNISLSSIFDF
+429 NGKNTNISLANIFDF
-444 SFQVSIGD
+444 SFQVSIGN
-452 EKVSVEEF
+452 EKISVDEF
-460 EKLIKDAN
+460 EQLIKNAE

-479 IDQNEAQSIINKLKN
+479 IDQNEAQAIINKLKN

-499 ITRMEMLHAAF
+499 ISRMEMLHAAF
-510 SGHLSD
+510 SGHLNN

-521 DEAFANIVKDLG
+521 DEAFANIIKDIG
-533 KSVEV
+533 KTTDIEP
-538 AAPEGLNGVLRPYQ
+538 PETLNGELRPYQ
-552 MGGLKWLYTNT
+552 KNGLKWLYTNT
-563 TKGFG
+563 AKGFG

-590 KEENKL
+590 KEEKKL
-596 KDPVLVICPTTLMGN
+596 KAPVLVICPTTLMGN
-611 WIKELNMFAPS
+611 WIKEINMFAPS
-622 LKASAYHGPE
+622 IKACTYHGLE

-650 IDIEEVKKTT
+650 IDIEEIKKTT
-660 WGMVVVDEAQNI
+660 WGMIVVDEAQNI
-672 KNPDTSQTAAV
+672 KNPDTSQTVAV
-683 KALKSDIKIA
+683 KSLKSEIKIA

-779 KTQAAL
+779 KNQAAL

-790 NTLMTDISGQKG
+790 NALMSDISSQKG

-844 SLLSQILENDEK
+844 SLLSQILQNDEK

-865 MGNILSTIIKN
+865 MGNILSTIIQN

-882 LFFHGSLNTNQRQNM
+882 LFFHGSLNTTQRQNM
-897 LHEFETNPDQKI
+897 LHEFETNPEQKI

-956 VMVHRLVTIGTFE
+956 VMVHRLVTLGTFE

-990 EKVITELSDE
+990 EKVITELSDD
-1000 EIYNIFSLGNL
+1000 EIYKIFSLGG

>member
-1 MYKRLDEG
+1 M
-9 ACMTSETIT
+9 ATETVIN
-18 ANKFAFSFKK
+18 NKFAFSFKK
-28 NNIDE
+28 NDIDE

-38 TENPVGCEKK
+38 SENPVGCEKK
-48 DFRLMISNIYQL
+48 DFRLMISTIYQL
-60 VEDEFATTFQNS
+60 VEDEFISTFQNS
-72 SHVIKNT
+72 SHVLKNT
-79 YFYLIKEGKNYE
+79 QFYIIDSDKGIE

-103 LKSKG
+103 LKTKG
-108 SMYRFSSTTYEIDEN
+108 SMYRFSSCACTIKEN
-123 GNKETKIGYRVP
+123 GKEVEKIGYKIP

-147 SIVEAPNITDSFRIF
+147 SIIDNANITDSFRIF
-162 NIITQ
+162 NIITM

-176 YFMPKVNKTDNFF
+176 YFLPKVNKTEKFF
-189 TITYEM
+189 SISYEM
-195 FAINDLLQDSID
+195 FAINDMLQNSVD
-207 EVNTLDFTKISN
+207 EVYSLDSTVIS
-219 EKHIAD
+219 D
-225 KLIEEYLNY
+225 KKNIFDILIENYLNY
-234 VIFKFLRFKAYKFKE
+234 VIFQFLKYKAYRFKD
-249 IISSIYFIKPA
+249 IISSVYFLKPS
-260 NNKRYLRSLDLAEAI
+260 NNKRYIRSLDLAEAI
-275 SEWLDEIY
+275 NEWLDEIY

-293 DIEKIEEDKFLLTI
+293 DIVKLEEDKYVLTI
-307 SVKANNE
+307 SVKSNDKGDKEGA
-314 KLNEQE
+314 KD
-320 PPKQLLEIYQDGIY
+320 LLAIYEEGTS
-334 WGYQSS
+334 WGYQNT
-340 YLVNIVEKQLNYALR
+340 YLVTIVEKQLNYAIR

-360 ETLFEDEDNLKMY
+360 ESLFEDEDNLRLY
-373 LSLNDVYK
+373 LTLNDVYK

-394 ININFPPNFGNIVVP
+394 IDINFPPNFGNIAVP

-419 SREQDVADIL
+419 SREQDLADIL
-429 NGKGGNISLSSIFDF
+429 NGKGSSISLSSIFDF
-444 SFQVSIGD
+444 SFQVAIGD
-452 EKVSVEEF
+452 EKISVEEF
-460 EKLIKDAN
+460 EKLTKDAN

-479 IDQNEAQSIINKLKN
+479 IDQNEAQAIIDKLKN

-499 ITRMEMLHAAF
+499 ITRMEMLHSAF
-510 SGHLSD
+510 SGRLNE

-521 DEAFANIVKDLG
+521 DEAFANIVKDIG
-533 KSVEV
+533 RTVEV
-538 AAPEGLNGVLRPYQ
+538 SPPAGLNGELRPYQ
-552 MGGLKWLYTNT
+552 TAGLKWLYTNT

-590 KEENKL
+590 KEEDKL
-596 KDPVLVICPTTLMGN
+596 KAPVLVICPTTLMGN
-611 WIKELNMFAPS
+611 WIKELNMFAPK
-622 LKASAYHGPE
+622 LKASSYHGPE

-660 WGMVVVDEAQNI
+660 WGMVIVDEAQNI
-672 KNPDTSQTAAV
+672 KNPDTSQTTAV
-683 KALKSDIKIA
+683 KSLKSDIKIA

-779 KTQAAL
+779 KPQAAL

-790 NTLMTDISGQKG
+790 NSLMTDISSQTG

-839 TEKFI
+839 TAKFI
-844 SLLSQILENDEK
+844 SLLSQILENNEK

-865 MGNILSTIIKN
+865 MGNILSTIIQN
-876 ELNISP
+876 ELNVSP
-882 LFFHGSLNTNQRQNM
+882 LFFHGSLNTTQRQNM
-897 LHEFETNPDQKI
+897 LQEFETNPDQKI

-950 IGQDKN
+950 IGQNKN
-956 VMVHRLVTIGTFE
+956 VMVHRLVTLGTFE

-1000 EIYNIFSLGNL
+1000 EIYNIFSLGNN

>member
-1 MYKRLDEG
+1 M
-9 ACMTSETIT
+9 ATETVIN
-18 ANKFAFSFKK
+18 NKFAFSFKK
-28 NNIDE
+28 NDIDE

-38 TENPVGCEKK
+38 SENPVGCEKK
-48 DFRLMISNIYQL
+48 DFRLMISTIYQL
-60 VEDEFATTFQNS
+60 VEDEFISTFQNS
-72 SHVIKNT
+72 SHVLKNT
-79 YFYLIKEGKNYE
+79 QFYIIESNKGME

-103 LKSKG
+103 LKTKG
-108 SMYRFSSTTYEIDEN
+108 SMYRFSSCACTIKEN
-123 GNKETKIGYRVP
+123 GKEVEKIGYKIP

-147 SIVEAPNITDSFRIF
+147 SIIDNANITDSFRIF
-162 NIITQ
+162 NIITM

-176 YFMPKVNKTDNFF
+176 YFLPKVNKTEKFF
-189 TITYEM
+189 NISYEM
-195 FAINDLLQDSID
+195 FAINEMLQNSVD
-207 EVNTLDFTKISN
+207 EVYSLDSTVIS
-219 EKHIAD
+219 D
-225 KLIEEYLNY
+225 KKNIFDILIENYLNY
-234 VIFKFLRFKAYKFKE
+234 VIFQFLKFKAYRFKD
-249 IISSIYFIKPA
+249 IISSIYFLKPS

-275 SEWLDEIY
+275 NEWLDEIY

-293 DIEKIEEDKFLLTI
+293 DIEKLEEDKYVLTI
-307 SVKANNE
+307 SVKSNNKKE
-314 KLNEQE
+314 KDGA
-320 PPKQLLEIYQDGIY
+320 KDLLAIYEEGTS
-334 WGYQSS
+334 WGYQNT
-340 YLVNIVEKQLNYALR
+340 YLVTIVEKQLNYAIR

-360 ETLFEDEDNLKMY
+360 ESLFEDEDNLKLY
-373 LSLNDVYK
+373 LTLNDVYK

-409 RASINAKIKA
+409 RASINAKIKT

-429 NGKGGNISLSSIFDF
+429 NGKGSSISLSSIFDF
-444 SFQVSIGD
+444 SFQVAIGD
-452 EKVSVEEF
+452 EKISVEEF
-460 EKLIKDAN
+460 EKLTKDAN

-479 IDQNEAQSIINKLKN
+479 IDKNEAQAIIDKLKN

-499 ITRMEMLHAAF
+499 ITRMEMLHSAF
-510 SGHLSD
+510 SGRLNE

-521 DEAFANIVKDLG
+521 DEAFANIVKDIG

-538 AAPEGLNGVLRPYQ
+538 TPPKELNGELRPYQ
-552 MGGLKWLYTNT
+552 AAGLKWLYANT

-590 KEENKL
+590 KEEDKL
-596 KDPVLVICPTTLMGN
+596 KAPVLVVCPTTLMGN
-611 WIKELNMFAPS
+611 WIKELNMFAPK
-622 LKASAYHGPE
+622 LKASSYHGPE

-660 WGMVVVDEAQNI
+660 WGMVIVDEAQNI
-672 KNPDTSQTAAV
+672 KNPDTSQTTAV
-683 KALKSDIKIA
+683 KSLKSEIKIA

-779 KTQAAL
+779 KAQAAL

-790 NTLMTDISGQKG
+790 NSLMTDISSQTG

-839 TEKFI
+839 TAKFI

-865 MGNILSTIIKN
+865 MGNILSTIIQN
-876 ELNISP
+876 ELNVTP
-882 LFFHGSLNTNQRQNM
+882 LFFHGSLNTTQRQNM
-897 LHEFETNPDQKI
+897 LQEFETNPEQKI

-950 IGQDKN
+950 IGQNKN
-956 VMVHRLVTIGTFE
+956 VMVHRLVTLGTFE

-1000 EIYNIFSLGNL
+1000 EIYNIFSLGNN

>member
-1 MYKRLDEG
+1 
-9 ACMTSETIT
+9 MTAGTIKD
-18 ANKFAFSFKK
+18 NKFAFSFKK

-38 TENPVGCEKK
+38 TENPIGCEKK
-48 DFRLMISNIYQL
+48 DFRLMLSTIYQL
-60 VEDEFATTFQNS
+60 VEDEFASTFQNS

-79 YFYLIKEGKNYE
+79 DFHIIQQNKELK

-108 SMYRFSSTTYEIDEN
+108 SMFRFSSTAYEIEEN
-123 GNKETKIGYRVP
+123 GQKVDKIGYIVP
-135 LELIWEYFSGFD
+135 LDLIWEYFSGFD
-147 SIVEAPNITDSFRIF
+147 SIVYAPNISESFKIL
-162 NIITQ
+162 NITTQ
-167 FVKKVVEKL
+167 FVKKVIEKL
-176 YFMPKVNKTDNFF
+176 YFLPKVNTTENHFH
-189 TITYEM
+189 ITYEM

-207 EVNTLDFTKISN
+207 EVYSLNFSEISDI
-219 EKHIAD
+219 KHVAD
-225 KLIEEYLNY
+225 ILIENYLNY
-234 VIFKFLRFKAYKFKE
+234 VLFQFLKFKAYRFKE
-249 IISSIYFIKPA
+249 IISSVYFLKPT
-260 NNKRYLRSLDLAEAI
+260 NNKRYIRSLDLAEAI

-293 DIEKIEEDKFLLTI
+293 DIEKLEEDKFVLTI
-307 SVKANNE
+307 SVKANDA
-314 KLNEQE
+314 KLNENE
-320 PPKQLLEIYQDGIY
+320 PAKDLLAIYEEGTS
-334 WGYQSS
+334 WGYQNT
-340 YLVNIVEKQLNYALR
+340 YLVSIVEKQLNYALR

-360 ETLFEDEDNLKMY
+360 ETLFEDEDNLKLY
-373 LSLNDVYK
+373 LTLNDVYK

-409 RASINAKIKA
+409 RASINAKIKT

-429 NGKGGNISLSSIFDF
+429 NGKGGSISLANIFDF

-479 IDQNEAQSIINKLKN
+479 IDQNEAQAIVDKLKH

-510 SGHLSD
+510 SGHLND

-521 DEAFANIVKDLG
+521 DEAFANIVKDIG
-533 KSVEV
+533 KTVEV
-538 AAPEGLNGVLRPYQ
+538 TAPVDLNGELRPYQ
-552 MGGLKWLYTNT
+552 LGGLKWLYTNT

-596 KDPVLVICPTTLMGN
+596 TAPVLVVCPTTLMGN
-611 WIKELNMFAPS
+611 WIKELNMFAPK
-622 LKASAYHGPE
+622 LKASAYHGAE
-632 RKLDLKSDV
+632 RQLDLKADV
-641 IITTFAILR
+641 IVTTFAILR

-683 KALKSDIKIA
+683 KSLKSDIKIA

-779 KTQAAL
+779 KSQAAL
-785 YEKTL
+785 YERTL

-802 INRRGII
+802 INRRGVI

-844 SLLSQILENDEK
+844 SLLSQILDNGEK

-865 MGNILSTIIKN
+865 MGNILSTIIQN
-876 ELNISP
+876 ELNVTP
-882 LFFHGSLNTNQRQNM
+882 LFFHGSLNTSQRQSM
-897 LHEFETNPDQKI
+897 LQEFESNPEQKI

-956 VMVHRLVTIGTFE
+956 VMVHRLVTLGTFE

-1000 EIYNIFSLGNL
+1000 EIYNIFSLGNA

>member
-1 MYKRLDEG
+1 
-9 ACMTSETIT
+9 MTSETVS
-18 ANKFAFSFKK
+18 NRFAFSFKK

-48 DFRLMISNIYQL
+48 DFRLMISTIYQL
-60 VEDEFATTFQNS
+60 VEDEFANTFQNS
-72 SHVIKNT
+72 SNVIRNT
-79 YFYLIKEGKNYE
+79 DFYLIRSAKGYE

-108 SMYRFSSTTYEIDEN
+108 SMFRFSSTSYPIKKDRQESE
-123 GNKETKIGYRVP
+123 EIGYKIP
-135 LELIWEYFSGFD
+135 LDLIWEYFSGFD
-147 SIVEAPNITDSFRIF
+147 CVIDNPNITETFKIF
-162 NIITQ
+162 NVITQ
-167 FVKKVVEKL
+167 FVKKMVEKM
-176 YFMPKVNKTDNFF
+176 YFLPKVNKTDKFF
-189 TITYEM
+189 SISYEM
-195 FAINDLLQDSID
+195 FSINDSLNESLQ
-207 EVNTLDFTKISN
+207 EVYSLDFSKISDVKN
-219 EKHIAD
+219 IAD
-225 KLIEEYLNY
+225 VLIENYMNY
-234 VIFKFLRFKAYKFKE
+234 VIFSFLKFKAYRFKD
-249 IISSIYFIKPA
+249 IISSVYFLKPV
-260 NNKRYLRSLDLAEAI
+260 NNKRFIRSLDLAEAI
-275 SEWLDEIY
+275 NEWLDEIY

-293 DIEKIEEDKFLLTI
+293 DIEKIEEDKFKLTI
-307 SVKANNE
+307 SVKSNDKKRNE
-314 KLNEQE
+314 KE
-320 PPKQLLEIYQDGIY
+320 PPMQLLDIYKEGEY
-334 WGYQSS
+334 WGYKNS
-340 YLVNIVEKQLNYALR
+340 YLVSIVEKQLNYAIR

-360 ETLFEDEDNLKMY
+360 EKLFEDEDNLYMI

-409 RASINAKIKA
+409 RASINAKIKT

-429 NGKGGNISLSSIFDF
+429 NGKTGNISLAGIFDF

-452 EKVSVEEF
+452 EKISVEEF
-460 EKLIKDAN
+460 EKLIQNAN
-468 GIIEFKNKYIL
+468 GIIEFKDKYIL
-479 IDQNEAQSIINKLKN
+479 IDQAEAQAIIDKLKN

-510 SGHLSD
+510 SGHLNE

-521 DEAFANIVKDLG
+521 DEAFANIVKDIG
-533 KSVEV
+533 KSVDV
-538 AAPEGLNGVLRPYQ
+538 QPPEGLKGELRPYQ
-552 MGGLKWLYTNT
+552 LSGLKWLYTNT

-590 KEENKL
+590 KEEGKL
-596 KDPVLVICPTTLMGN
+596 KAPVLVICPTTLMGN
-611 WIKELNMFAPS
+611 WIKELNMFAPE

-632 RKLDLKSDV
+632 RQLDLKADV
-641 IITTFAILR
+641 LITTFAILR
-650 IDIEEVKKTT
+650 IDIEEVKKTN
-660 WGMVVVDEAQNI
+660 WGMIVVDEAQNI

-683 KALKSDIKIA
+683 KTLKSDIKVA

-790 NTLMTDISGQKG
+790 NSLMNDISSQTG

-826 LKYGEMTKDVSGK
+826 LKCGEMTKDVSGK

-844 SLLSQILENDEK
+844 SLLSQILDNNEK

-865 MGNILSTIIKN
+865 MGNILTSIIQN
-876 ELNISP
+876 ELNVSP
-882 LFFHGSLNTNQRQNM
+882 LFFHGSLNTAQRQNM
-897 LHEFETNPDQKI
+897 LQEFESNPDQKI

-950 IGQDKN
+950 IGQNKN

-1000 EIYNIFSLGNL
+1000 EIYNIFSLGS

>member
-1 MYKRLDEG
+1 MSAEL
-9 ACMTSETIT
+9 T
-18 ANKFAFSFKK
+18 ADNKFAFSFKK

-48 DFRLMISNIYQL
+48 DFRLMISTIYQL
-60 VEDEFATTFQNS
+60 VEDEFSSTFIS
-72 SHVIKNT
+72 SSNVIKNT
-79 YFYLIKEGKNYE
+79 DFYIIKDSKQTE

-108 SMYRFSSTTYEIDEN
+108 SMYRFQSTTYTIEKN
-123 GNKETKIGYRVP
+123 GQQTEKIGYKVP
-135 LELIWEYFSGFD
+135 LELIWDYFSGFD
-147 SIVEAPNITDSFRIF
+147 SIIEHPNITESFKIF

-167 FVKKVVEKL
+167 FVKKLAEKL
-176 YFMPKVNKTDNFF
+176 YFLPKVNKTDNFF
-189 TITYEM
+189 HITYEM
-195 FAINDLLQDSID
+195 FSINDQLQTSID
-207 EVNTLDFTKISN
+207 EVYSLNFSEISN
-219 EKHIAD
+219 LKTIANI
-225 KLIEEYLNY
+225 LIEDYLNY
-234 VIFKFLRFKAYKFKE
+234 VIFKFLKIKAYKFKE
-249 IISSIYFIKPA
+249 IDSSIYFLKPA
-260 NNKRYLRSLDLAEAI
+260 NNKRYIRSLDLAEAI

-293 DIEKIEEDKFLLTI
+293 DIEKLEEDKFVLTI
-307 SVKANNE
+307 SVKANNP
-314 KLNEQE
+314 KLNEKE
-320 PPKQLLEIYQDGIY
+320 PPKQLLEIYKEGVY
-334 WGYQSS
+334 WGCQNT
-340 YLVNIVEKQLNYALR
+340 YLISIVEKQLNYTLR

-360 ETLFEDEDNLKMY
+360 ETLFEDEDNLKLY

-409 RASINAKIKA
+409 RASINAKIKTA
-419 SREQDVADIL
+419 REQDVSDIL
-429 NGKGGNISLSSIFDF
+429 NGKNSNISLSSIFDF

-452 EKVSVEEF
+452 EKISVEEF
-460 EKLIKDAN
+460 EKLIENAN
-468 GIIEFKNKYIL
+468 GIIEFKNKYVL
-479 IDQNEAQSIINKLKN
+479 IDQAEAQSIIDKLKH
-494 PKIDK
+494 PKTDK

-510 SGHLSD
+510 SGHLNE

-521 DEAFANIVKDLG
+521 DEAFANIIKDIG
-533 KSVEV
+533 KTVEV
-538 AAPEGLNGVLRPYQ
+538 NPPETLNGELRPYQ
-552 MGGLKWLYTNT
+552 KTGLKWLYTNT

-596 KDPVLVICPTTLMGN
+596 KAPVLVICPTTLMGN
-611 WIKELNMFAPS
+611 WIKELNMFAPK
-622 LKASAYHGPE
+622 LKASAYHGLE
-632 RKLDLKSDV
+632 RQLDLKADV
-641 IITTFAILR
+641 LITTFAILR
-650 IDIEEVKKTT
+650 IDIEEIKKTT

-672 KNPDTSQTAAV
+672 KNPDTSQTVAV
-683 KALKSDIKIA
+683 KSLKSDIKIA

-779 KTQAAL
+779 KSQAAL
-785 YEKTL
+785 YERTL
-790 NTLMTDISGQKG
+790 NTLMSDISGQKG

-844 SLLSQILENDEK
+844 SLLSQILQNDEK

-865 MGNILSTIIKN
+865 MGNILSTIIQN
-876 ELNISP
+876 ELNITP

-897 LHEFETNPDQKI
+897 LQEFEQDSDKKI

-950 IGQDKN
+950 IGQNKN
-956 VMVHRLVTIGTFE
+956 VMVHRLVTLGTFE

-990 EKVITELSDE
+990 EKVITELSDD
-1000 EIYNIFSLGNL
+1000 EIYNIFSLGS

>member
-1 MYKRLDEG
+1 
-9 ACMTSETIT
+9 MTAETVK
-18 ANKFAFSFKK
+18 NNRFSFSFKK

-33 MFHNL
+33 MFYNL
-38 TENPVGCEKK
+38 TENPAGCEKK
-48 DFRLMISNIYQL
+48 DFRLMISTIYQL
-60 VEDEFATTFQNS
+60 VEDEFASTFQNFS
-72 SHVIKNT
+72 NVIKNT
-79 YFYLIKEGKNYE
+79 DFYIIKEQKELE

-97 NNFDFY
+97 NKFDFY

-108 SMYRFSSTTYEIDEN
+108 SMYRFSPASCTV
-123 GNKETKIGYRVP
+123 ETDGDKKILTGYKIP
-135 LELIWEYFSGFD
+135 LDLIWEYFSGLDRIADNENVTETFK
-147 SIVEAPNITDSFRIF
+147 IF

-167 FVKKVVEKL
+167 FVKKTVEKM
-176 YFMPKVNKTDNFF
+176 YFLPKVNTADKLFS
-189 TITYEM
+189 ISYEM
-195 FAINDLLQDSID
+195 FAINDYLNETLQEIYS
-207 EVNTLDFTKISN
+207 LDFSKVSGIKN
-219 EKHIAD
+219 IAD
-225 KLIEEYLNY
+225 VLIENYINY
-234 VIFKFLRFKAYKFKE
+234 VIFKFLKFKSYKFKD
-249 IISSIYFIKPA
+249 IVSSVYFIKKT
-260 NNKRYLRSLDLAEAI
+260 NNKRYIRSLDLAEAI

-283 IGKYPVSPQL
+283 IGKYPVSPRL
-293 DIEKIEEDKFLLTI
+293 DIEKIQDDKFKLTI
-307 SVKANNE
+307 SVKSNDK
-314 KLNEQE
+314 KLNEKE
-320 PPKQLLEIYQDGIY
+320 PPKQLPDIYKEGEY
-334 WGYQSS
+334 WGLKNTYI
-340 YLVNIVEKQLNYALR
+340 VNIVEKQLNYTIR

-360 ETLFEDEDNLKMY
+360 ERLFEDDEKLYMY

-409 RASINAKIKA
+409 RASINAKIKT

-429 NGKGGNISLSSIFDF
+429 NGRNGNISLAGIFDF
-444 SFQVSIGD
+444 SFKVAVGD
-452 EKVSVEEF
+452 EKISVEEF
-460 EKLIKDAN
+460 EKLIKDAD
-468 GIIEFKNKYIL
+468 GIIEFKDKYIL
-479 IDQNEAQSIINKLKN
+479 IDKAEARAIIDKLKS

-499 ITRMEMLHAAF
+499 ITRMQMLHAAY
-510 SGHLSD
+510 SGHLNE

-521 DEAFANIVKDLG
+521 DEAFANVVKDLG
-533 KSVEV
+533 KPAEIT
-538 AAPEGLNGVLRPYQ
+538 APVGLNGELRPYQ
-552 MGGLKWLYTNT
+552 LNGLRWLYANT

-590 KEENKL
+590 KEEGML
-596 KDPVLVICPTTLMGN
+596 KSPVLVICPTTLMGN
-611 WIKELNMFAPS
+611 WIKELNMFAPC
-622 LKASAYHGPE
+622 LKASAYHGPD
-632 RKLDLKSDV
+632 RKLDLKAD
-641 IITTFAILR
+641 ILITTFAILR
-650 IDIEEVKKTT
+650 IDIEEVKKTA
-660 WGMVVVDEAQNI
+660 WGMVIVDEAQNI
-672 KNPDTSQTAAV
+672 KNPDTSQTTAV
-683 KALKSDIKIA
+683 KTLKSDIKIA

-779 KTQAAL
+779 KIQAAL

-790 NTLMTDISGQKG
+790 NGLMNDISSQTG

-826 LKYGEMTKDVSGK
+826 LKCGEMTKDVSGK

-844 SLLSQILENDEK
+844 SLLSQILDNDEK

-865 MGNILSTIIKN
+865 MGNILSTVIQN
-876 ELNISP
+876 ELNVTP
-882 LFFHGSLNTNQRQNM
+882 LFFHGSLNTMQRQKM
-897 LHEFETNPDQKI
+897 LQEFETNPKQKI

-950 IGQDKN
+950 IGQNKN

-1000 EIYNIFSLGNL
+1000 EIYNIFSLGN

>member
-1 MYKRLDEG
+1 
-9 ACMTSETIT
+9 MTSE
-18 ANKFAFSFKK
+18 AAVDNKFAFSFKK
-28 NNIDE
+28 NDIDE

-48 DFRLMISNIYQL
+48 DYRLMISTIYQL
-60 VEDEFATTFQNS
+60 VEDEFAQTFQNS
-72 SHVIKNT
+72 SNVIKNT
-79 YFYLIKEGKNYE
+79 DFYIINNGKNIE

-108 SMYRFSSTTYEIDEN
+108 SLYRFSSCAHTIEKD
-123 GNKETKIGYRVP
+123 GVKEDKIGYKIP

-147 SIVEAPNITDSFRIF
+147 SIVDNPNTTESFKIF

-167 FVKKVVEKL
+167 FVKKLIEKL
-176 YFMPKVNKTDNFF
+176 YFLPKVNKTDKFF
-189 TITYEM
+189 NITYEV
-195 FAINDLLQDSID
+195 FAINNQLQTSLD
-207 EVNTLDFTKISN
+207 EVYSLDFSKISASKSMAN
-219 EKHIAD
+219 I
-225 KLIEEYLNY
+225 LIENYLNY
-234 VIFKFLRFKAYKFKE
+234 IIFKFLKIKSYKFKD
-249 IISSIYFIKPA
+249 IVSSVYFIKQA
-260 NNKRYLRSLDLAEAI
+260 NNKRYLRSLDLSEAI
-275 SEWLDEIY
+275 SEWLDEIH

-293 DIEKIEEDKFLLTI
+293 DIEKLEEDKFVLTV
-307 SVKANNE
+307 SVKSNDK
-314 KLNEQE
+314 KLNEKE
-320 PPKQLLEIYQDGIY
+320 PPKQLLDIYQEGTY
-334 WGYQSS
+334 WGYQNT
-340 YLVNIVEKQLNYALR
+340 YLINIIEKQLNYALR

-360 ETLFEDEDNLKMY
+360 ETLFEDEDNLKLY

-409 RASINAKIKA
+409 RASINTKIKT
-419 SREQDVADIL
+419 SREQDVSDIL
-429 NGKGGNISLSSIFDF
+429 NGKASNISLSSIFDF

-452 EKVSVEEF
+452 KKISVEEF
-460 EKLIKDAN
+460 ENLIQNAN
-468 GIIEFKNKYIL
+468 GIIEFRNKYVL
-479 IDQNEAQSIINKLKN
+479 IDPNEAQAILNKLKN

-510 SGHLSD
+510 SGHLNE

-521 DEAFANIVKDLG
+521 DEAFANIIKDMGKSQEVEPPKDLHG
-533 KSVEV
+533 E
-538 AAPEGLNGVLRPYQ
+538 LRPYQ
-552 MGGLKWLYTNT
+552 KNGLKWLYTNT

-590 KEENKL
+590 KEEGKL
-596 KDPVLVICPTTLMGN
+596 KAPVLVVCPTTLMGN
-611 WIKELNMFAPS
+611 WIKEINMFAPTI
-622 LKASAYHGPE
+622 KASAYHGPE
-632 RKLDLKSDV
+632 RQLDLKADV
-641 IITTFAILR
+641 LITTFAILR
-650 IDIEEVKKTT
+650 IDIEEIKKTN
-660 WGMVVVDEAQNI
+660 WGVIVVDEAQNI
-672 KNPDTSQTAAV
+672 KNPDTSQTVAV
-683 KALKSDIKIA
+683 KSLKSDIKIA

-790 NTLMTDISGQKG
+790 NTLMTDISNQTG

-826 LKYGEMTKDVSGK
+826 LRCGEMTKDVSGK

-844 SLLSQILENDEK
+844 SLLSQILQNDEK

-865 MGNILSTIIKN
+865 MGNILSTIIQN

-897 LHEFETNPDQKI
+897 LQEFETNPEQKI

-950 IGQDKN
+950 IGQHKN
-956 VMVHRLVTIGTFE
+956 VMVHRLVTLGTFE

-990 EKVITELSDE
+990 EKVITELSDD
-1000 EIYNIFSLGNL
+1000 EIYKIFSLGN

>member
-1 MYKRLDEG
+1 
-9 ACMTSETIT
+9 MTSETIKN
-18 ANKFAFSFKK
+18 NKFAFSFKK

-38 TENPVGCEKK
+38 SENPVGCEKK
-48 DFRLMISNIYQL
+48 DFRLMISTIYQL

-72 SHVIKNT
+72 SNIIKNT
-79 YFYLIKEGKNYE
+79 QFYLIRSGKGFE

-108 SMYRFSSTTYEIDEN
+108 SMFRFSSTVHTIEKNGIQSDE
-123 GNKETKIGYRVP
+123 IGYKIP
-135 LELIWEYFSGFD
+135 LDLIWEYFSGFD
-147 SIVEAPNITDSFRIF
+147 CIIDNPNITETFRVF
-162 NIITQ
+162 NILTQ
-167 FVKKVVEKL
+167 FVKKTVEKM
-176 YFMPKVNKTDNFF
+176 YFLPKVNTTDKFF
-189 TITYEM
+189 NISYEM
-195 FAINDLLQDSID
+195 FAINNFLNESLQ
-207 EVNTLDFTKISN
+207 EVYTLDFSQISDIKN
-219 EKHIAD
+219 IAD
-225 KLIEEYLNY
+225 VLIENYMNY
-234 VIFKFLRFKAYKFKE
+234 VIFMFLKFKAYRFKD
-249 IISSIYFIKPA
+249 IISSVYFIKPA
-260 NNKRYLRSLDLAEAI
+260 NNKRYIRSLDLAETI
-275 SEWLDEIY
+275 NEWLDEIY

-293 DIEKIEEDKFLLTI
+293 DIEKIEEDNFKLTV
-307 SVKANNE
+307 SVKSNDKKINE
-314 KLNEQE
+314 KE
-320 PPKQLLEIYQDGIY
+320 PSRQLLDIYSGGES
-334 WGYQSS
+334 WGYQNS
-340 YLVNIVEKQLNYALR
+340 YLVSIVEKQLNYAIR

-360 ETLFEDEDNLKMY
+360 EKLFEDENNLYMY

-394 ININFPPNFGNIVVP
+394 ININFPPNFGNIIVP
-409 RASINAKIKA
+409 RASINAKIKT

-429 NGKGGNISLSSIFDF
+429 NGKGGNISLAGIFDF

-452 EKVSVEEF
+452 EKISVEEF
-460 EKLIKDAN
+460 EKLIQNAN
-468 GIIEFKNKYIL
+468 GIIEFKDKYIL
-479 IDQNEAQSIINKLKN
+479 IDQAEAQKIIDKLKN

-510 SGHLSD
+510 SGHLNE

-521 DEAFANIVKDLG
+521 DEAFANIVKDIG
-533 KSVEV
+533 KSVEIN
-538 AAPEGLNGVLRPYQ
+538 PPIGLKGELRPYQ
-552 MGGLKWLYTNT
+552 LSGLKWLYTNT

-590 KEENKL
+590 KEDGKL
-596 KDPVLVICPTTLMGN
+596 KAPVLVICPTTLMGN

-622 LKASAYHGPE
+622 LKASAYHGAE
-632 RKLDLKSDV
+632 RQLDLKADV
-641 IITTFAILR
+641 LITTFAILR
-650 IDIEEVKKTT
+650 IDIEEVKKTN

-672 KNPDTSQTAAV
+672 KNPDTSQTEAV
-683 KALKSDIKIA
+683 KTLKSDIKVA

-790 NTLMTDISGQKG
+790 NSLMNDISSQTG

-826 LKYGEMTKDVSGK
+826 LKCGEMTKDVSGK

-844 SLLSQILENDEK
+844 SLLSQILDNKEK

-865 MGNILSTIIKN
+865 MGNILSTIIQN
-876 ELNISP
+876 ELNVSP
-882 LFFHGSLNTNQRQNM
+882 LFFHGSLNTTQRQNM
-897 LHEFETNPDQKI
+897 LQEFESNPEQKI

-950 IGQDKN
+950 IGQNKN

-1000 EIYNIFSLGNL
+1000 EIYNIFSLGNV

>member
-1 MYKRLDEG
+1 M
-9 ACMTSETIT
+9 AVETNKT
-18 ANKFAFSFKK
+18 NKFSFSFKK
-28 NNIDE
+28 NDIDE
-33 MFHNL
+33 MFYNL

-48 DFRLMISNIYQL
+48 DFRLMMSTIYQL
-60 VEDEFATTFQNS
+60 VEDEFGITFQNS
-72 SHVIKNT
+72 SLPIKNT
-79 YFYLIKEGKNYE
+79 DFYLMKEGKDFS

-108 SMYRFSSTTYEIDEN
+108 SMYRFSSTACEIEKD
-123 GNKETKIGYRVP
+123 GIKEDKIGYKIP
-135 LELIWEYFSGFD
+135 LDLIWEYFSGFD
-147 SIVEAPNITDSFRIF
+147 SIIDNEHVTESFKLF
-162 NIITQ
+162 NILTQ
-167 FVKKVVEKL
+167 FVKRTVEKL
-176 YFMPKVNKTDNFF
+176 YFLPKVNKTDKFF
-189 TITYEM
+189 NISYEM
-195 FAINDLLQDSID
+195 FSINDQLQNSID
-207 EVNTLDFTKISN
+207 EIYSLDYSVISDIKHIENTL
-219 EKHIAD
+219 
-225 KLIEEYLNY
+225 IENYMNY
-234 VIFKFLRFKAYKFKE
+234 VIFKFLKFKTYRFKD
-249 IISSIYFIKPA
+249 IISSVYFIKPQ
-260 NNKRYLRSLDLAEAI
+260 NNKRYIRSLDLADAI
-275 SEWLDEIY
+275 SEWIDEIY

-293 DIEKIEEDKFLLTI
+293 DIEKIEEDRFLLTI
-307 SVKANNE
+307 SVKSNRKE
-314 KLNEQE
+314 KEKEETKL
-320 PPKQLLEIYQDGIY
+320 QLLDIYKDGTN
-334 WGYQSS
+334 WGYQNS
-340 YLVNIVEKQLNYALR
+340 YLVTIVEKQLNYALR

-394 ININFPPNFGNIVVP
+394 ININFPANFGNIIVP
-409 RASINAKIKA
+409 RASINAKIKT

-429 NGKGGNISLSSIFDF
+429 NGKGGNISLANIFDF

-452 EKVSVEEF
+452 EKISVEEF
-460 EKLIKDAN
+460 EKLVKDAN

-479 IDQNEAQSIINKLKN
+479 IDQNEAQAIIDKLKN

-510 SGHLSD
+510 SGHLNE

-521 DEAFANIVKDLG
+521 DEAFANIVKDIG
-533 KSVEV
+533 KTVDV
-538 AAPEGLNGVLRPYQ
+538 TAPEGLNGQLRPYQ
-552 MGGLKWLYTNT
+552 MSGLKWLYTNT

-590 KEENKL
+590 KEEQKL
-596 KDPVLVICPTTLMGN
+596 KAPVLVVCPTTLMGN

-622 LKASAYHGPE
+622 VKASAYHGAE
-632 RKLDLKSDV
+632 RQLDLKADV

-650 IDIEEVKKTT
+650 IDIEEIKKTT
-660 WGMVVVDEAQNI
+660 WGMVIVDEAQNI

-683 KALKSDIKIA
+683 KTLKSDIKVA

-729 IPIERFKQYEQADK
+729 IPIERFKQYERADK

-761 IIDDLPEKM
+761 IIDDLPEKV

-790 NTLMTDISGQKG
+790 NSLMTDISNQKG
-802 INRRGII
+802 INRRGVI

-844 SLLSQILENDEK
+844 SLLSQILSNNEK

-865 MGNILSTIIKN
+865 MGNILSTIIQN
-876 ELNISP
+876 ELNVSP

-897 LHEFETNPDQKI
+897 LQEFESNPDQKI

-950 IGQDKN
+950 IGQNKN
-956 VMVHRLVTIGTFE
+956 VMVHRLVTLGTFE

-1000 EIYNIFSLGNL
+1000 EIYNIFSLGNS

>member
-1 MYKRLDEG
+1 MI
-9 ACMTSETIT
+9 TETINN
-18 ANKFAFSFKK
+18 NKFAFSFKK
-28 NNIDE
+28 NDIDE
-33 MFHNL
+33 LFHNL

-48 DFRLMISNIYQL
+48 DFRLMMSTIYQL

-72 SHVIKNT
+72 SNVIKNT
-79 YFYLIKEGKNYE
+79 HFYLINEGKGYE

-108 SMYRFSSTTYEIDEN
+108 SMFRFSSVAYPIEEN
-123 GNKETKIGYRVP
+123 GKKVDKIGYRIP

-147 SIVEAPNITDSFRIF
+147 SIIEQDNVTESFKIF
-162 NIITQ
+162 NIVTQ

-176 YFMPKVNKTDNFF
+176 YFLPKVNKTDKFF
-189 TITYEM
+189 SISYEM
-195 FAINDLLQDSID
+195 FALTNFLQESLD
-207 EVNTLDFTKISN
+207 EVYSLDYSVISD
-219 EKHIAD
+219 KKTIANF
-225 KLIEEYLNY
+225 LIEDYMNY
-234 VIFKFLRFKAYKFKE
+234 VIFQFLKFKAYKFKD
-249 IISSIYFIKPA
+249 ILSSVYFIKPV
-260 NNKRYLRSLDLAEAI
+260 NSKRYIRSLDLAEAI

-293 DIEKIEEDKFLLTI
+293 DIEKIDEDKFCLTI
-307 SVKANNE
+307 SVKANDA
-314 KLNEQE
+314 KLNEKE
-320 PPKQLLEIYQDGIY
+320 PPKQLLDIYEDGTY
-334 WGYQSS
+334 WGYQSA
-340 YLVNIVEKQLNYALR
+340 YLVSIVEKQLNYALR

-360 ETLFEDEDNLKMY
+360 EDLFEDEDNLRLF

-409 RASINAKIKA
+409 RASINAKIKT
-419 SREQDVADIL
+419 SREQEVADIL
-429 NGKGGNISLSSIFDF
+429 NGKGGSISLSSIFDF
-444 SFQVSIGD
+444 SFQVAIGD
-452 EKVSVEEF
+452 EKISVEEF

-479 IDQNEAQSIINKLKN
+479 IDQAEAQAIVDKLKN

-521 DEAFANIVKDLG
+521 DEAFANIVKDMG

-538 AAPEGLNGVLRPYQ
+538 TAPEGLKGELRPYQ
-552 MGGLKWLYTNT
+552 LSGLKWLYTNT

-579 TIQVISLILKL
+579 TIQVISLMLKL
-590 KEENKL
+590 KEEGKL
-596 KDPVLVICPTTLMGN
+596 KAPALVVCPTTLMGN

-622 LKASAYHGPE
+622 LTAKAYHGPE
-632 RKLDLKSDV
+632 RELDLKVDV

-650 IDIEEVKKTT
+650 IDIEEIKKNTF
-660 WGMVVVDEAQNI
+660 GMVVIDEAQNI

-683 KALKSDIKIA
+683 KSLKSDIKIA

-706 WSIFDFINK
+706 WSIFDYINK

-779 KTQAAL
+779 KSQAAL

-790 NTLMTDISGQKG
+790 NTLMTEVSGQKG
-802 INRRGII
+802 INRRGVI

-844 SLLSQILENDEK
+844 SLLSQILANNEK

-865 MGNILSTIIKN
+865 MGNILSTIIQN
-876 ELNISP
+876 ELNVSP

-897 LHEFETNPDQKI
+897 LQEFETNSDQKI

-950 IGQDKN
+950 IGQDK
-956 VMVHRLVTIGTFE
+956 M
-969 EKIDEMIKQKKE
+969 
-981 LVNLAVFEG
+981 
-990 EKVITELSDE
+990 
-1000 EIYNIFSLGNL
+1000 